1 VHLTRRGRLAGRAA
15 LAGGLTAVLLAAAV
29 AVAGES
35 AAVPGLGASTW
46 YPPWDLGRHP
56 SSALVTVVL
65 TIAYLLGGGAVA
77 LGLVA
82 FRNGARLSGRAV
94 AVLAGLAVAVL
105 VVLPPLGSADHLSYA
120 AYGRIA
126 AAGDD
131 PYVLDPLAWRGG
143 TDPVASAVQP
153 PWQHTTS
160 VYGPVA
166 TAAQAL
172 AALGGDGSLRLT
184 VLLWQLVAGGSFL
197 VVALILDRLTRA
209 DPAARTR
216 AAVLWTL
223 NPLLLVGLVLGGH
236 LDVLAVALAMG
247 ALALA
252 ARRPTP
258 AGALLG
264 AAVGSKITFALF
276 ALAILW
282 GLRRLPRPVA
292 LRTIGLGVLGTL
304 AVLVPAHWWSGPHT
318 YDQLRQAS
326 RFVSL
331 ATPWRPLVDQL
342 DPVYGGVVRTIV
354 GPASL
359 ALGAG
364 LALLLARRF
373 LRHDAGG
380 LPAGPPPPRLT
391 TPDDGSSAGR
401 RESPGAVEAA
411 NSGGSAGA
419 TDAAS
424 VVTRDAVRG
433 ALVIALA
440 WVATTPYALPWY
452 DAMVWAPLALLGAA
466 AAPTLDLALL
476 GRLTVLS
483 LAYVPGRVVGMSEQ
497 VERITLGFR
506 REVAPW
512 LDLALLI
519 VVIVWA
525 CARPRSPRPADRRP
539 SAPERAR
546 SPK

>member
-1 VHLTRRGRLAGRAA
+1 MHVTPRGRLAGRAA
-15 LAGGLTAVLLAAAV
+15 LAGGVVAVLMTAGT

-35 AAVPGLGASTW
+35 AAVPGLGAATW

-82 FRNGARLSGRAV
+82 FRNGARVSGRTI
-94 AVLAGLAVAVL
+94 AVLGALAVALL

-131 PYVLDPLAWRGG
+131 PYVVDPLAWRGG
-143 TDPVASAVQP
+143 ADPVASAVQP

-172 AALGGDGSLRLT
+172 AALGGHGSLRLT
-184 VLLWQLVAGGSFL
+184 VFLWQLLAGASFL

-223 NPLLLVGLVLGGH
+223 NPLLLVALVLGGH
-236 LDVLAVALAMG
+236 LDVVAVALALG
-247 ALALA
+247 AIVLAS
-252 ARRPTP
+252 RRPFL
-258 AGALLG
+258 AGLLLG
-264 AAVGSKITFALF
+264 GAVGSKITLALF

-282 GLRRLPRPVA
+282 GLRRLPRPAA
-292 LRTIGLGVLGTL
+292 LRGVGVGVLGAL
-304 AVLVPAHWWSGPHT
+304 VVLVPAHLWSGPHT
-318 YDQLRQAS
+318 YDQLHQAS

-342 DPVYGGVVRTIV
+342 DPVFGGVVRTIV
-354 GPASL
+354 GPAAL
-359 ALGAG
+359 ALGVVVAVI
-364 LALLLARRF
+364 LARRL
-373 LRHDAGG
+373 LRAEASPVGASGDAT
-380 LPAGPPPPRLT
+380 A
-391 TPDDGSSAGR
+391 SATG
-401 RESPGAVEAA
+401 
-411 NSGGSAGA
+411 
-419 TDAAS
+419 
-424 VVTRDAVRG
+424 DAVRA

-452 DAMVWAPLALLGAA
+452 DAMVWAPLALLGAT

-476 GRLTVLS
+476 ARLTVLS
-483 LAYVPGRVVGMSEQ
+483 LAYVPGRVVGLSEH

-512 LDLALLI
+512 LNLALLI
-519 VVIVWA
+519 VVIAWA
-525 CARPRSPRPADRRP
+525 CARPRPPRPAGRRP
-539 SAPERAR
+539 SAPEPAH
-546 SPK
+546 SPR